1 LCVTHLALI
10 RSLRLRCSKNRAA
23 NPREAFS
30 VTGYSVR
37 HGFEFIKGVFS
48 PKVRTR
54 YFFTNLPSS
63 PHMSSHMFGHHPATV
78 RLAGRKRHA
87 RFESS
92 EALAELPAV
101 ARTAV
106 ELHGCCARVSLAAA
120 LLSQHIDGMARA
132 GSAGTKRA
140 GRARAPWSCSPC
152 WRPSSRTARFGD
164 QLGLDDEAN
173 SEIIADR
180 YATGSSARRGVAVGD
195 LPTSSV
201 SAVQL
206 IPEKACLEQTHPVR
220 DERCNL
226 TAHAPLG
233 FAARF
238 FEHRKRNERIDQRQ
252 VCDAQEDLCI
262 GPGSPTPG
270 PAAAVLAR
278 FVFSP
283 LKALSTN

>member
-1 LCVTHLALI
+1 MDAAPGCRLQR
-10 RSLRLRCSKNRAA
+10 RSSA
-23 NPREAFS
+23 NILTAWP
-30 VTGYSVR
+30 
-37 HGFEFIKGVFS
+37 
-48 PKVRTR
+48 
-54 YFFTNLPSS
+54 
-63 PHMSSHMFGHHPATV
+63 
-78 RLAGRKRHA
+78 GR
-87 RFESS
+87 
-92 EALAELPAV
+92 V
-101 ARTAV
+101 AQAP
-106 ELHGCCARVSLAAA
+106 
-120 LLSQHIDGMARA
+120 
-132 GSAGTKRA
+132 RA

-173 SEIIADR
+173 SEIADR

-238 FEHRKRNERIDQRQ
+238 FSNTVSVTNESINARCVTHKRTS
-252 VCDAQEDLCI
+252 VLA
-262 GPGSPTPG
+262 
-270 PAAAVLAR
+270 PAAQPPGLPPQSLHVSC
-278 FVFSP
+278 FHP
-283 LKALSTN
+283 